1 MNLDIFTK
9 MIVSSLSPAPKDMDL
24 NGMTFDYAIKNSN
37 ETIQMSMLYL
47 EAIGYSVYYNQYAEV
62 FLIQNPTVH

>member
-1 MNLDIFTK
+1 MNLDTFTK
-9 MIVSSLSPAPKDMDL
+9 LIISSLSPAPSDMNL
-24 NGMTFDYAIKNSN
+24 NGMTFDYVIKNAN

-62 FLIQNPTVH
+62 FLIQSPTIH